1 MTTIA
6 WDGRTLAGDTQYS
19 MFRGTGSKV
28 FRLKTGALIGSCGQ
42 IQDGVAVRDW
52 LENGCEKPKV
62 SEGFHAI
69 LIEDGK
75 LFTLE
80 DKLVKIQYDRPFFA
94 IGSGRDFA
102 MAAMHLGRTAAEAI
116 RVSHVFDPDT
126 GPDLTELSVSD
137 PNPLSLE
144 SAVSQL
150 ACASEVRE
158 RLSAAGLMPKGNGAS
173 Q

>member
-1 MTTIA
+1 MTTIT

-28 FRLKTGALIGSCGQ
+28 FHLKTGALFGSCGQ
-42 IQDGVAVRDW
+42 IQDGAAVRDW
-52 LENGCEKPKV
+52 LENGGEKPKV

-69 LIEDGK
+69 MIEGGK

-80 DKLVKIQYDRPFFA
+80 DRLVKIEHDRPFFA

-102 MAAMHLGRTAAEAI
+102 MAAMHLSKTAAEAV
-116 RVSHVFDPDT
+116 RVSHAFDPDT

-137 PNPLSLE
+137 PNPRSLDDI
-144 SAVSQL
+144 VDQPP
-150 ACASEVRE
+150 CAELLRE
-158 RLSAAGLMPKGNGAS
+158 RLSAAGLMSKGNGS
-173 Q
+173 S